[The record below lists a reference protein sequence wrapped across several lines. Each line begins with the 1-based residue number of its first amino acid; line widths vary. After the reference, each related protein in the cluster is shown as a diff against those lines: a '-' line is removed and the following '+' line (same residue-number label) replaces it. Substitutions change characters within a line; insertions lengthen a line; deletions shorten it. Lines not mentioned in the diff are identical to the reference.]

1 MPDSVV
7 KRVEELATIDSQLDE
22 DLNFEDRNNIP
33 IEDSD
38 ETTEGS
44 DTTGVELET
53 PGVDVE
59 LGNPGVEIGIRTPG
73 VENPDINKQDDET

>member
-53 PGVDVE
+53 PGV
-59 LGNPGVEIGIRTPG
+59 
-73 VENPDINKQDDET
+73 